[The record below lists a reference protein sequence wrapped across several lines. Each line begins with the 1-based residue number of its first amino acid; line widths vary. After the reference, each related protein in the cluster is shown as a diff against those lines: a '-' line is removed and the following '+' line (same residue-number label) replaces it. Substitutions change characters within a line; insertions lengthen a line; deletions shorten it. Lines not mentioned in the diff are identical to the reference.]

1 MMIERIVTLGRNK
14 TVILIIGFAVLL
26 SLIVTGIC
34 MHLLDVS
41 KLVAYKIYI
50 IATIVPMVIT
60 PIVAIVL
67 VNALLKAYELEKEM
81 RELASIDYLSKL
93 LSRRAWIEQTEKYIY
108 LAMRNNSS
116 FSILMIDLDDFKNI
130 NDQYGHSAGDKVL
143 IEFGKTVREL
153 WRASDIAARFG
164 GEEFVILLPDTTLNQ
179 ALHFTERLH
188 KAISKITLAYENKN
202 IAFTV
207 SIGICIHKATVPCDI
222 DVLISRSDKAL
233 YQAKQQ
239 GKNQT
244 SIFSPDFEW
253 LFKLNN
259 QESSIC

>member
-1 MMIERIVTLGRNK
+1 MIERIISLGRNK
-14 TVILIIGFAVLL
+14 TVILIIGFTVVL
-26 SLIVTGIC
+26 SLIITGIC

-41 KLVAYKIYI
+41 HLIVYKIYI
-50 IATIVPMVIT
+50 IATIAPMIIT

-67 VNALLKAYELEKEM
+67 VNALLKAHELEKEM

-116 FSILMIDLDDFKNI
+116 FSILMIDLDDFKDI
-130 NDQYGHSAGDKVL
+130 NDQYGHSTGDKVL

-153 WRASDIAARFG
+153 CRASDIPARFG

-188 KAISKITLAYENKN
+188 KAISQIALTYENKN
-202 IAFTV
+202 LTFTI
-207 SIGICIHKATVPCDI
+207 SIGICIHNATEPCDI
-222 DVLISRSDKAL
+222 DVLISQSDKAL

-239 GKNQT
+239 GKNRT
-244 SIFSPDFEW
+244 SIFSSDF
-253 LFKLNN
+253 K
-259 QESSIC
+259 